1 MGNQTGSNP
10 RRGNAAAW
18 LALREPGPDDG
29 PAVFDLVARCPPLD
43 PNSRYCNLLQCS
55 HFAAT
60 SIIAPADVGGHA
72 ALGFVSGYR
81 IPARP
86 DTLFI
91 WQVAVDAAA
100 RGLGLGSRLLEGLL
114 ARPALADIRF
124 LETTITPDNRASWAL
139 FERLAERLAA
149 VVATGPLFESQR
161 HFAGRH
167 PDEIQLRIGPL
178 DSAVAGRAPRV

>member
-1 MGNQTGSNP
+1 MGNQTDSNP
-10 RRGNAAAW
+10 RRGDGPAW

-100 RGLGLGSRLLEGLL
+100 RGWDWDRACWRACWRVRRSRTSVFSK
-114 ARPALADIRF
+114 P
-124 LETTITPDNRASWAL
+124 P
-139 FERLAERLAA
+139 
-149 VVATGPLFESQR
+149 
-161 HFAGRH
+161 
-167 PDEIQLRIGPL
+167 
-178 DSAVAGRAPRV
+178 